1 MDTFSL
7 SLFIFLT
14 EGFITVEWRSVGG
27 ANYHYAYQTFHDDQ
41 RHPSDYPFPLLA
53 NLSFDSLSASVLKKF
68 L

>member
-1 MDTFSL
+1 METFSM

-14 EGFITVEWRSVGG
+14 ENFIAVEWRNVGG
-27 ANYHYAYQTFHDDQ
+27 ANYHYAYQTFRDDQ
-41 RHPSDYPFPLLA
+41 FPLLA